1 MKFDILKPLSASGSG
16 QRAIQ
21 EDCVFPAV
29 GEGTIHDKLF
39 IVADGVGGN
48 GKGYAASECF
58 CGAMPDYFFRNTCPD
73 EPFSDEMLDEALLS
87 TCQKME
93 KQASG
98 SEGTRFAMLYMH
110 RHGCT
115 AAHVGNARIY
125 HIRPASRTLLYRSA
139 DNDGVFVPDVS
150 RMTRPAIAHIT
161 NVQYGDYFVLLTKGV
176 HGEIADKRLIEIM
189 CEPVNDQTKLMRMI
203 KALSNARN
211 NYTVTIVHVS
221 GVMNEAL
228 DEKLVDDETRLMNA
242 LAASAVAPTKAVADK
257 TRVVSQKTYAERKE
271 GSAPAS
277 VKRTEDDMSKGAAL
291 QAGQQREDLPKPHRQ
306 DNGPVVAQDGRR
318 GDVESRD
325 RRPINE
331 DYEDHEERKG
341 RGFPIMTVTALAI
354 VLLGVGCWF
363 WFNSPSKDKE
373 EEPAQE
379 VKTDTVKKDTI
390 NIMKGDRPKPITGLE
405 DPKAQENKTE
415 SKPEKPKEE
424 ETKPDTTSVPVV
436 VSTPEPT
443 TPVADTPSPA
453 VEPPAATTQPQPA
466 ADPSTVTP
474 RPVIPED
481 E

>member
-21 EDCVFPAV
+21 EDCAFPAV

-58 CGAMPDYFFRNTCPD
+58 CGAMPDFFFRNTCPD
-73 EPFSDEMLDEALLS
+73 EPFTDEMLDEALLT
-87 TCQKME
+87 TCGKME
-93 KQASG
+93 NEASG
-98 SEGTRFAMLYMH
+98 SVGTRFAMLYLH

-139 DNDGVFVPDVS
+139 DNDGVFAPNVS
-150 RMTRPAIAHIT
+150 GMTKPTVAHIT

-176 HGEIADKRLIEIM
+176 HGEISDKQLMEIM
-189 CEPVNDQTKLMRMI
+189 CEPVNDQTKLMRII
-203 KALSNARN
+203 KALSDARN

-228 DEKLVDDETRLMNA
+228 DEKLVDDETRLMNTVS
-242 LAASAVAPTKAVADK
+242 ASTLAPTKAVANK
-257 TRVVSQKTYAERKE
+257 TRVISQKTHAERKE
-271 GSAPAS
+271 AEGTSAS
-277 VKRTEDDMSKGAAL
+277 VKGTDVGVSKGAASPT
-291 QAGQQREDLPKPHRQ
+291 GQQRANTSGARPKTSA
-306 DNGPVVAQDGRR
+306 PVAADG
-318 GDVESRD
+318 GSAGVEKPESRSSYDNHD
-325 RRPINE
+325 RE
-331 DYEDHEERKG
+331 EEREG

-363 WFNSPSKDKE
+363 WFNSPSKE
-373 EEPAQE
+373 EVEEPAVE

-390 NIMKGDRPKPITGLE
+390 NIMKGDRPKPLTGLD
-405 DPKAQENKTE
+405 DPKAQEKKNEEKA
-415 SKPEKPKEE
+415 EKPKEE
-424 ETKPDTTSVPVV
+424 ETKRDTTSVPVV
-436 VSTPEPT
+436 VSEPVT
-443 TPVADTPSPA
+443 TM
-453 VEPPAATTQPQPA
+453 PAAETPQPVEETPPQTTQPQPA